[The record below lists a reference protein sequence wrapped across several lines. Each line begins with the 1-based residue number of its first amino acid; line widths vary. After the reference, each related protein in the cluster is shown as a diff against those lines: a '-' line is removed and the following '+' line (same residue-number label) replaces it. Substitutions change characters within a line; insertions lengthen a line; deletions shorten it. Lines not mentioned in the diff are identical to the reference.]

1 MASPEHIG
9 SWAGTIADVV
19 TVTIE
24 VGGTP
29 GQYTAQYHAQ
39 AIGFGDEGD
48 MSLTFSGGKADATGN
63 LTFDKNQSSELTL
76 GPVSAGQMRAEL
88 TTKLSA
94 EIAEQAGQE
103 TVTQACD
110 VSRLLSGS
118 EPRDRQHLP
127 GRVPP
132 RFLQI
137 SQLFRNS
144 GILVRLSQRTN
155 PCKSAQCPRSSVDRA
170 QVS

>member
-1 MASPEHIG
+1 MRRAVLILACLAGVALAAGAVGAVTVGCGTPAVASPEHIG

-39 AIGFGDEGD
+39 AIGLGDEGD

-63 LTFDKNQSSELTL
+63 LSFDKNKSSELTL

-88 TTKLSA
+88 TTKLSP

-103 TVTQACD
+103 TVTQTCD
-110 VSRLLSGS
+110 VSRLLSVS
-118 EPRDRQHLP
+118 EPRGP
-127 GRVPP
+127 AAP
-132 RFLQI
+132 
-137 SQLFRNS
+137 S
-144 GILVRLSQRTN
+144 G
-155 PCKSAQCPRSSVDRA
+155 SASAAFPADFA
-170 QVS
+170 TF

>member
-1 MASPEHIG
+1 MRRAVLILACLAGVAFSAGAVAAVTVGCGTPAVASPEHLG

-39 AIGFGDEGD
+39 AIGFGDEAD
-48 MSLTFSGGKADATGN
+48 LSITFSGGKADATGS

-103 TVTQACD
+103 TVTQACE
-110 VSRLLSGS
+110 VSRLLSVS
-118 EPRDRQHLP
+118 EPP
-127 GRVPP
+127 GPAAP
-132 RFLQI
+132 
-137 SQLFRNS
+137 S
-144 GILVRLSQRTN
+144 G
-155 PCKSAQCPRSSVDRA
+155 SASAAFPADLA
-170 QVS
+170 TF